1 MVELVT
7 KPYVKIVASSMLD
20 PDVLIQFSEE
30 HQLADILTD
39 ENSPLSKI
47 VDAAYRPTDQHLDH
61 LTEFAGRFCYRSWD
75 KGRSNEDYIK
85 NILEQ
90 RHGSVFG
97 HGNVSFILTG
107 ISRSLSLELIRHHVG
122 TNPSQESQ
130 RYVTADGGEL
140 EVLGFKATAAVVP
153 PNILAMD
160 SKIGGDGSW
169 ILERF
174 RLDFQVALDKYRWWL
189 QMLKD
194 NMSEKYGGGTI
205 GQKRANEAARAFLP
219 NATETRMLYT
229 MNMRAARNI
238 IEQRANPHADLEIRR
253 LAVLMYHELRRV
265 APQTVHDMTE
275 YVAGDGFPGISVTH
289 SKV

>member
-7 KPYVKIVASSMLD
+7 KPYVKIVASTMLD
-20 PDVLIQFSEE
+20 PDVLIQFSEK
-30 HQLADILTD
+30 HQLGDILTD

-47 VDAAYRPTDQHLDH
+47 VDAAHRPTDQHLDH

-75 KGRSNEDYIK
+75 KGRTNADYIA
-85 NILEQ
+85 NILQQ
-90 RHGSVFG
+90 RHGSVFA

-160 SKIGGDGSW
+160 GKIGGDKSW
-169 ILERF
+169 VLERF
-174 RLDFQVALDKYRWWL
+174 RADFEDSLKKYHYWLDL
-189 QMLKD
+189 LKKE
-194 NMSEKYGGGTI
+194 MSARYGGGTI

-238 IEQRANPHADLEIRR
+238 VEQRANIHADLEIRR
-253 LAVLMYHELRRV
+253 MAILMYHELRRV
-265 APQTVHDMTE
+265 APETVHDMMEETCD
-275 YVAGDGFPGISVTH
+275 DGLPGVRVIH